1 MGSTFHH
8 MYYVVG
14 TTADAKRMFQN
25 AFETLR
31 QKFLVIDKADDGCGL
46 KLIKEDTCYHF
57 IILDQLLKTP
67 SKHGCRQLDD

>member
-1 MGSTFHH
+1 MGGTFHH

-14 TTADAKRMFQN
+14 TTEDAKRMFQN

-67 SKHGCRQLDD
+67 SKHGC